1 MEELIIKAKNG
12 DRDAYTELIH
22 FIQNDLYRIAKTRLS
37 DDNDICDAIQET
49 IIKTYNKIK
58 KLKDNSKFKGWII
71 KILINEC
78 NLIYKKKKKQENIYE
93 KIKNSNADYNDKF
106 LYDIESKMDFDLLI
120 SKLDYDERL
129 IITLYYNSGFSCSEI
144 ARILSMNIN
153 TVKSKLTRSKT
164 KIAKYNQ
171 GGVLHE

>member
-1 MEELIIKAKNG
+1 MEALIIRAKNG
-12 DRDAYTELIH
+12 DREAYTELIH
-22 FIQNDLYRIAKTRLS
+22 IIQNDLYRIAKTKLS

-49 IIKTYNKIK
+49 MIKTYNKIK

-93 KIKNSNADYNDKF
+93 KIINSNADNDDKT
-106 LYDIESKMDFDLLI
+106 LYDTESNMDFDLLI
-120 SKLDYDERL
+120 SRLDYDERL
-129 IITLYYNSGFSCSEI
+129 IIILYYNSGFSCSEI
-144 ARILSMNIN
+144 ASMLSMNIN
-153 TVKSKLTRSKT
+153 TVKSKLTRSKK
-164 KIAKYNQ
+164 KIIKYNE